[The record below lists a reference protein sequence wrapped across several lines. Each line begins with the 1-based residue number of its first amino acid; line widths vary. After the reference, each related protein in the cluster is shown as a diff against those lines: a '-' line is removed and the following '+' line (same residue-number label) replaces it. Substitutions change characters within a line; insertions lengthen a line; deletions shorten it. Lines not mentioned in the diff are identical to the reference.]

1 MEGFEF
7 LALPEKYSS
16 VDIVSYQYFHQLL
29 EKRTIVFN
37 SEISEDIIET
47 FYLPLREFEQDDSDE
62 PITVILNSVGGSV
75 SDGFFL
81 ANYLASYK
89 KKINLIV
96 AGYAASM
103 AAVILSAGGKNENI
117 TRKAYPST
125 YVLIHDGYVALS
137 ASEAKTAND
146 IMAFNNKVDEDIRIE
161 FTGLRPGEKLYE
173 ELLMDEEGLQDTAN
187 KMIHIGKPI
196 EIDEMTFFK
205 QLKNL
210 KEESR
215 NESADIRYLIKEIVP
230 TYQIKDDVKK
240 EN

>member
-1 MEGFEF
+1 
-7 LALPEKYSS
+7 
-16 VDIVSYQYFHQLL
+16 
-29 EKRTIVFN
+29 
-37 SEISEDIIET
+37 
-47 FYLPLREFEQDDSDE
+47 
-62 PITVILNSVGGSV
+62 V

-146 IMAFNNKVDEDIRIE
+146 IMAFNNKVDEDIRNFIISN
-161 FTGLRPGEKLYE
+161 TNITE
-173 ELLMDEEGLQDTAN
+173 ELYDSKARKQWFISAQEAVELNL
-187 KMIHIGKPI
+187 
-196 EIDEMTFFK
+196 IDEIM
-205 QLKNL
+205 
-210 KEESR
+210 E
-215 NESADIRYLIKEIVP
+215 
-230 TYQIKDDVKK
+230 
-240 EN
+240 